1 MLISVGVLAYN
12 EAEVI
17 GKTINSLI
25 SQSVFN
31 AVDGPLAAARWQIV
45 VVPNGCSDDTHE
57 RAESA
62 LAEAVGKL
70 QANNVSYK
78 VHSIARPGKSN
89 AWNEFVHFV
98 ADPATDVFV
107 MIDADIEFGHPDTI
121 ANSVI
126 RLLEDD
132 HARAVVDLP
141 LKDFTRKPNPSFR
154 ERLSSLASRINR
166 ESQPG
171 IAGSFY
177 CAKAQ
182 TLRSVWMPIDI
193 SVEDGFLAAMIS
205 TDCFR
210 SSPDPTR
217 IVRAENASHYFKG
230 LTGIGEIIRHEV
242 RLVIGTLLNCFLCWD
257 TLLFLTPPNSRG
269 AGPLIRALNEEKP
282 DWYRRMMANQIAAR
296 GRWIIPAGMVFR
308 RFSALR
314 GRSWSQR
321 LIRLPYCVAA
331 FAFDLIVFWKANRLL
346 VSGKAIGF
354 W

>member
-1 MLISVGVLAYN
+1 MLISVGILAHN
-12 EAEVI
+12 EAAVI
-17 GKTINSLI
+17 GKTINSLF

-31 AVDGPLAAARWQIV
+31 SVNSPLTAARWQIV
-45 VVPNGCSDDTHE
+45 VVPNGCSDDTHKC
-57 RAESA
+57 AESA
-62 LAEAVGKL
+62 LAEAVGKR
-70 QANNVSYK
+70 QTNNVSYK
-78 VHSIARPGKSN
+78 VHSLARPGKSN
-89 AWNEFVHFV
+89 AWNEFIHVV
-98 ADPATDVFV
+98 SDPATDVFV

-126 RLLEDD
+126 RLLKDD
-132 HARAVVDLP
+132 HARVVVDLP
-141 LKDFTRKPNPSFR
+141 LKDFTRKSNPTFL
-154 ERLSSLASRINR
+154 ERLSALASRINR
-166 ESQPG
+166 ESQSG

-182 TLRSVWMPIDI
+182 TLRSVWMPVDI

-210 SSPDPTR
+210 SSPDPSR
-217 IVRAENASHYFKG
+217 IVRAENASHYFRG
-230 LTGIGEIIRHEV
+230 LTSIGEIIRHEV

-257 TLLFLTPPNSRG
+257 TLLFLTAPKGEG
-269 AGPLIRALNEEKP
+269 AGSLIRALNEEKP

-296 GRWIIPAGMVFR
+296 GIWIIPAGMIFR

-314 GRSWSQR
+314 KCSWSLR
-321 LIRLPYCVAA
+321 LIRLPYCMIA